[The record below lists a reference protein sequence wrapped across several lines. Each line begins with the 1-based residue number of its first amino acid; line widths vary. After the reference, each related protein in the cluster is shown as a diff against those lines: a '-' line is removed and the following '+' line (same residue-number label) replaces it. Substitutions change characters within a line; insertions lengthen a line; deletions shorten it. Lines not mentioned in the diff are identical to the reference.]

1 MNLTL
6 LIDLDLVEVPAVMLT
21 SVLDVDLHEV
31 LVAVL
36 EVARSHAQ
44 HALAQSRRRVGGCQ
58 QTIIPCMPDDV

>member
-36 EVARSHAQ
+36 EIARSHA
-44 HALAQSRRRVGGCQ
+44 
-58 QTIIPCMPDDV
+58 